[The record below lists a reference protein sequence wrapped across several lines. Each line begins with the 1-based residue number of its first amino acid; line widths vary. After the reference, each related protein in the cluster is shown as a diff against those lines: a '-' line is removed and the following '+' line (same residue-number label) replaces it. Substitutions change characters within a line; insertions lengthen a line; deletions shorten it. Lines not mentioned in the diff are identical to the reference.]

1 MDRIVRTYPK
11 SLLVVSEGDG
21 NMANQEM
28 KRIDRSEI
36 EKLLKAG
43 EKGTI
48 FLTVFYASPMDKAMR
63 KTGNRFHGQGLLK
76 ECSIN
81 GCVGF
86 DYEAAVNRLAEKEG
100 KEKREA
106 KARQW
111 GVLDA
116 DRKFVRHTNK
126 DGVAKSYLQIMC
138 RSNTIPVFRL
148 GARLLTDAEVAEVKT
163 FIPEK
168 EKSSTQEDLDG
179 EVVLRDI
186 DLNNILAIRV
196 NGNHYL
202 VADLEPLTTEE
213 QVAKAKISKK
223 FDEMMALQLELV
235 ALAGGNEKLEA
246 YINAMFEAVG
256 VPAPMKS

>member
-1 MDRIVRTYPK
+1 
-11 SLLVVSEGDG
+11 
-21 NMANQEM
+21 MAM
-28 KRIDRSEI
+28 VRIDRSEI

-43 EKGTI
+43 EKGVI

-63 KTGNRFHGQGLLK
+63 KTSNPFHGKGLLK

-81 GCVGF
+81 GAVGF
-86 DYEAAVNRLAEKEG
+86 DYSSAVNRIAVKEG

-111 GVLDA
+111 GVLDG
-116 DRKFVRHTNK
+116 DRKFVRHTTK

-138 RSNTIPVFRL
+138 RSNTTPVFRL

-168 EKSSTQEDLDG
+168 EKSSTQADLDG

-186 DLNNILAIRV
+186 DLNNVLAIRV

-202 VADLEPLTTEE
+202 VADLEPLTSDEML
-213 QVAKAKISKK
+213 AKAKISKK
-223 FDEMMALQLELV
+223 FDEMMALQSELV
-235 ALAGGNEKLEA
+235 TLAGGNEKLES
-246 YINAMFEAVG
+246 YLTGLFQG
-256 VPAPMKS
+256 APVAKPS

>member
-1 MDRIVRTYPK
+1 M
-11 SLLVVSEGDG
+11 G
-21 NMANQEM
+21 NMAM
-28 KRIDRSEI
+28 LRIDRSQI

-43 EKGTI
+43 EKGVI
-48 FLTVFYASPMDKAMR
+48 FLTVFYASPMDKAMN
-63 KTGNRFHGQGLLK
+63 KTGNRFHGQNLLK

-86 DYEAAVNRLAEKEG
+86 DYEAAVNRIAVKEG

-106 KARQW
+106 KGRQW

-116 DRKFVRHTNK
+116 DRKFVRHTTK
-126 DGVAKSYLQIMC
+126 DGVSKTYLQIMC
-138 RSNTIPVFRL
+138 RSNTEPMFRL
-148 GARLLTDAEVAEVKT
+148 GARLLNDAEVTELKR

-168 EKSSTQEDLDG
+168 GKSSTQADLDG

-223 FDEMMALQLELV
+223 FDEMMSLQLELV

-246 YINAMFEAVG
+246 YLTGLFQNAPVAK
-256 VPAPMKS
+256 PS